1 MSDRGLSLS
10 VETDWIGSVIKGKRA
25 VFYEEM
31 AEYSLRYDAKSGG
44 FASINSECR
53 YHINNLIL
61 LSMYFDIIFINT
73 SVIFNLTDAFVK
85 EVIQKTISHCQF
97 RAMMKAGIIRV
108 CGWGGKSSRE
118 IYSSALNFAAAAT
131 QRETADEHSSNL
143 KKIFDPSNIVYRAA
157 NTPDAEA
164 TDEFRR
170 HLYQT
175 EIIRNDDDLRRV
187 ERAIAYSERLTGQL
201 VSTSF
206 RPALDVEGLSEGAR
220 RAISY
225 SIVSSWC
232 DHLNRSIPGVYCYIQ
247 GSQLQAVNH
256 TISINGKTLRS
267 FLYSP
272 LFFAAFLRK
281 YFSLAEY
288 NRIMS
293 RPFDE
298 LSRLRN
304 GDWKLFCEAYHA
316 AIETVSDSMS
326 HTDFA
331 VQPVFGLGD
340 HVVWG
345 DRLFEVANKRD
356 ASFDI
361 VAFIESLAALSGTL
375 MGVPLLGAA
384 VRVTS
389 ALLGQKMRAQ
399 YQKILR
405 EHGSGV
411 SPYINKVRMSINDQT
426 RLA

>member
-1 MSDRGLSLS
+1 MNDRGLSLS
-10 VETDWIGSVIKGKRA
+10 VETDWIGDAIKGKRA

-31 AEYSLRYDAKSGG
+31 AEYSLRYDAKSSGV
-44 FASINSECR
+44 APINSECQ

-73 SVIFNLTDAFVK
+73 SVLFNLTDPFVK
-85 EVIQKTISHCQF
+85 KVIQKTISHCKF
-97 RAMMKAGIIRV
+97 RSMMKAGIIRV
-108 CGWGGKSSRE
+108 CGWGGKSPRE

-131 QRETADEHSSNL
+131 QRQTADEHSSDL
-143 KKIFDPSNIVYRAA
+143 KKLFDPSNLVYRATE
-157 NTPDAEA
+157 TPDAEA

-170 HLYQT
+170 HLHQT
-175 EIIRNDDDLRRV
+175 EIIRNDGDLRRV
-187 ERAIAYSERLTGQL
+187 ERAIAYSERLTGHL

-206 RPALDVEGLSEGAR
+206 RPALDAEGLSESAR

-225 SIVSSWC
+225 SIVSSWS
-232 DHLNRSIPGVYCYIQ
+232 DHLNRSIPGVYCYVQ

-256 TISINGKTLRS
+256 TISINGKILRS

-272 LFFAAFLRK
+272 LFLGAFLRR

-298 LSRLRN
+298 LLLLRN
-304 GDWKLFCEAYHA
+304 GDWKLFCGAYHA
-316 AIETVSDSMS
+316 AIEAVSDSMS

-331 VQPVFGLGD
+331 VHPVFGLGD
-340 HVVWG
+340 DAVWG
-345 DRLFEVANKRD
+345 DRLFEAANKRNG
-356 ASFDI
+356 SFDI

-375 MGVPLLGAA
+375 MGLPYLGAA
-384 VRVTS
+384 VRVTGT
-389 ALLGQKMRAQ
+389 LVGQKMRAQ
-399 YQKILR
+399 YLKILR
-405 EHGSGV
+405 EHGGGV
-411 SPYINKVRMSINDQT
+411 SPYINKVRMSINAQT